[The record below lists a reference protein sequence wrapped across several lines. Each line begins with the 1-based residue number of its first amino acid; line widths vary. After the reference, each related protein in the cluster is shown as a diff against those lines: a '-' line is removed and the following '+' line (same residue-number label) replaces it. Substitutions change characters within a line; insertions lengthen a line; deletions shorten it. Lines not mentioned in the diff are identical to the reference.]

1 MAKKKTVQNLK
12 VGIFNDM
19 APQTSY
25 GLVQDVAPKWA
36 QTVPEKDT
44 TKKLSKAR
52 ATKKG
57 PSRNSGHRE

>member
-1 MAKKKTVQNLK
+1 MAKEKTTQNLK

-19 APQTSY
+19 APQTIY
-25 GLVQDVAPKWA
+25 GLVQDVAPKWV
-36 QTVPEKDT
+36 QIVPEKDT

-52 ATKKG
+52 GNKKG